1 MARVSRACVD
11 RHQVFVLQSP
21 ALRGQAVSSDAVYLS
36 ESPGR
41 SDLQAG
47 AFAGSSIELAAVESP
62 VVLKARRASGRKA
75 SNGSQH
81 TTAPPGSARAS
92 PQRCN
97 AAGSSW
103 LVWNTGIILPA
114 PRRLSVLPAWQVE
127 LNRRR
132 SRALASGWVMLTLFL
147 GPSRALISASRR
159 TSLYWGL
166 LLICILS
173 ARGLNEN
180 LSPRE
185 RQAPAATAAS
195 SGVSIRCSSPA
206 TSSTDVMVQAP
217 QF

>member
-1 MARVSRACVD
+1 MHGSSFSCLRRSPPGLRAPKPCPSWPGC
-11 RHQVFVLQSP
+11 FI
-21 ALRGQAVSSDAVYLS
+21 GFCLS
-36 ESPGR
+36 YESPGR

-62 VVLKARRASGRKA
+62 VVLKARWATGTKA
-75 SNGSQH
+75 SHGSQCQH
-81 TTAPPGSARAS
+81 TTAPAGSSGAS
-92 PQRCN
+92 PQRCH

-103 LVWNTGIILPA
+103 PDWNTGIILPA

-195 SGVSIRCSSPA
+195 SGVLDQVLFSSY
-206 TSSTDVMVQAP
+206 
-217 QF
+217 FFN

>member
-21 ALRGQAVSSDAVYLS
+21 ALRGQAVSSDSVYLS

-132 SRALASGWVMLTLFL
+132 SRALASGWVMLTLVL

-195 SGVSIRCSSPA
+195 SGVLDQVLFSSY
-206 TSSTDVMVQAP
+206 
-217 QF
+217 FFN

>member
-1 MARVSRACVD
+1 MHGSSFSCLRRSPPGLRAPKPCPSWPGC
-11 RHQVFVLQSP
+11 FI
-21 ALRGQAVSSDAVYLS
+21 GFCLS
-36 ESPGR
+36 YESPGR

-103 LVWNTGIILPA
+103 PVWNTGIILPA

-173 ARGLNEN
+173 ARGLTEK
-180 LSPRE
+180 LAPRE

-195 SGVSIRCSSPA
+195 SKRCSRSGA
-206 TSSTDVMVQAP
+206 LLQLLLQLM
-217 QF
+217 